1 MIRDGPEYSKS
12 RSTLIKLDPMA
23 RVCPF
28 RGYRYSRD
36 QIDEVGDVVTQ
47 PYDKISAELYQ
58 KYLERHPHNMVHVI
72 KNPDHQDA
80 GRHLR
85 QWMQTGVLKRDEQPS
100 FYPYE
105 QRFEFEGQI
114 LARTG
119 LIGLVS
125 LKEGSETVKGHE
137 RVLDEQLEDRLN
149 LIRSTE
155 SNEGL
160 IFMLYA
166 DPSRGVDQLLSEFK
180 QNHTPVTE
188 VVDDYQVAHR
198 LWQLSDKGPQQ
209 HITEILDGLPFYI
222 ADGHHRFRSAQ
233 LYCQEGQEKGWK
245 AAAVESFDKRMIAL
259 FDMEGTGVRILPTH
273 RGVRN
278 LEDFDLSTLLSRLEP
293 LFEIQKVAGLPPL
306 QAAMERPGTRIGLV
320 ARKDLTCYALCLRES
335 TRSDQT
341 FMPTITG
348 PARELDVNV
357 LHEGILSPFL
367 GIGPQELAAET
378 HVDYF
383 RERDLLVGQLEEG
396 HCQLAFLLNPTS
408 LKQVY
413 EISERGEK
421 MPQKSTDFYPKLL
434 TGLVLMKMEIE
445 KRTISSGS

>member
-1 MIRDGPEYSKS
+1 MTK
-12 RSTLIKLDPMA
+12 
-23 RVCPF
+23 VFPF
-28 RGYRYSRD
+28 RGYRYNTNK
-36 QIDEVGDVVTQ
+36 IDEIGDVVTQ
-47 PYDKISAELYQ
+47 PYDKISPKLYQ
-58 KYLERHPHNMVHVI
+58 EYLERHPQNMVHVI
-72 KNPDHQDA
+72 KNRDHQDA
-80 GRHLR
+80 GRQLR
-85 QWMQTGVLKRDEQPS
+85 QWMQNGVLERDEQPS

-105 QRFEFEGQI
+105 QRFEFEGQT
-114 LARTG
+114 LSRTG

-125 LKEGSETVKGHE
+125 LKEGSGSVKGHE

-166 DPSRGVDQLLSEFK
+166 DPSRRVDQLLSEFK
-180 QNHTPVTE
+180 QNNTPVTE
-188 VVDDYQVAHR
+188 VVDDYQVSHR
-198 LWQLSDKGPQQ
+198 LWQLSKKGPQQ
-209 HITEILDGLPFYI
+209 QITETLDGLPFYI
-222 ADGHHRFRSAQ
+222 ADGHHRFKSAL
-233 LYCQEGQEKGWK
+233 LYFQECQEKGWK
-245 AAAVESFDKRMIAL
+245 ASAEESFDKRMIAL

-278 LEDFDLSTLLSRLEP
+278 LKDFDLSTFLSRLES
-293 LFEIQKVAGLPPL
+293 LFEIQKVDGLSQL
-306 QAAMERPGTRIGLV
+306 QAEMERPGTRIGLV
-320 ARKDLTCYALCLRES
+320 AGKDLTGYGLCLKES
-335 TRSDQT
+335 ARSDST
-341 FMPTITG
+341 FMPAITG
-348 PARELDVNV
+348 PARDLDVNV

-367 GIGPQELAAET
+367 GIGPRELAAET

-383 RERDLLVGQLEEG
+383 RERDLLVGQVKEG

-434 TGLVLMKMEIE
+434 TGLVLMKMEI
-445 KRTISSGS
+445 KKI

>member
-12 RSTLIKLDPMA
+12 RSSLIKLGPMA
-23 RVCPF
+23 RVFPF
-28 RGYRYSRD
+28 HGYRYSRD
-36 QIDEVGDVVTQ
+36 KIDEIGDVVTQ
-47 PYDKISAELYQ
+47 PYDKISTELYQ
-58 KYLERHPHNMVHVI
+58 EYLERHPNNMVHVI
-72 KNPDHQDA
+72 KNRDHQDA

-85 QWMQTGVLKRDEQPS
+85 QWMQNGVLKRDDSPG

-105 QRFEFEGQI
+105 QRFEFEGQT
-114 LARTG
+114 LSRTG

-125 LKEGSETVKGHE
+125 LKDGSGSVKGHE

-166 DPSRGVDQLLSEFK
+166 DSSRGVDQLLSEFT

-188 VVDDYQVAHR
+188 LIDDYQVSHR
-198 LWQLSDKGPQQ
+198 LWQLSEKSSQQ
-209 HITEILDGLPFYI
+209 HIIETLDGLPFYI
-222 ADGHHRFRSAQ
+222 ADGHHRFRSAL
-233 LYCQEGQEKGWK
+233 LYYQECHAKGWK
-245 AAAVESFDKRMIAL
+245 AAAEESFDKRMIAL

-278 LEDFDLSTLLSRLEP
+278 LEDFDLNTFLSRLEP
-293 LFEIQKVAGLPPL
+293 LFEIQKVAGLPQL
-306 QAAMERPGTRIGLV
+306 EAEMERPGTRMGLV
-320 ARKDLTCYALCLRES
+320 AGKDLTCYGLCLKEGMES
-335 TRSDQT
+335 EQT
-341 FMPTITG
+341 FMPAITG

-357 LHEGILSPFL
+357 LHEGILSPCL
-367 GIGPQELAAET
+367 GIGPRELAAET

-383 RERDLLVGQLEEG
+383 RERDLLVSRVEEG
-396 HCQLAFLLNPTS
+396 LCQLAFLLNPTS

-413 EISERGEK
+413 EISERGET

-434 TGLVLMKMEIE
+434 TGLVLMKMEIG
-445 KRTISSGS
+445 KS

>member
-1 MIRDGPEYSKS
+1 
-12 RSTLIKLDPMA
+12 MA
-23 RVCPF
+23 RVFPF
-28 RGYRYSRD
+28 RGYRYSQD
-36 QIDEVGDVVTQ
+36 KIAELGDVVTQ
-47 PYDKISAELYQ
+47 PYDKISPELYQ
-58 KYLERHPHNMVHVI
+58 KYLERHPQNMVHVI
-72 KNPDHQDA
+72 KNRDHQDA
-80 GRHLR
+80 GRRLR
-85 QWMQTGVLKRDEQPS
+85 QWMQNGVLKRDEQPS

-105 QRFEFEGQI
+105 QRFEFEGQT
-114 LARTG
+114 LSRTG

-125 LKEGSETVKGHE
+125 LKDGSDSVKGHE

-180 QNHTPVTE
+180 QSHTPITE
-188 VVDDYQVAHR
+188 VVDDYQVSHR
-198 LWQLSDKGPQQ
+198 LWQLSEKDPQQ
-209 HITEILDGLPFYI
+209 QIRETLDSLPFYI
-222 ADGHHRFRSAQ
+222 ADGHHRFRSAL
-233 LYCQEGQEKGWK
+233 LYYQECQEKAWK
-245 AAAVESFDKRMIAL
+245 AAAEESFDKRMIAL
-259 FDMEGTGVRILPTH
+259 FNMEGTGVRILPTH

-278 LEDFDLSTLLSRLEP
+278 LKDFDLSTLLSRLEP
-293 LFEIQKVAGLPPL
+293 LFEIQKVDDLHQLKAD
-306 QAAMERPGTRIGLV
+306 MEKPGTRIGLV
-320 ARKDLTCYALCLRES
+320 AGKDLACYALCLRED
-335 TRSDQT
+335 TRGDQT
-341 FMPTITG
+341 FMPAITG

-367 GIGPQELAAET
+367 GIGPRELAAET

-383 RERDLLVGQLEEG
+383 RERELLVRQLEEG
-396 HCQLAFLLNPTS
+396 QCQLAFLLNPTS

-434 TGLVLMKMEIE
+434 TGLVLMKMEIG
-445 KRTISSGS
+445 KRTISSES